1 MKCLCWTDEKG
12 WRKGGYLVLNLFHE
26 YCFLPEPIAT
36 CCGPSHPF
44 RLDGNFCSF
53 PPCRLV
59 PAALSPHLRPVSA
72 CSSASLPFSS
82 ILLNLCPASNNPY
95 SVSPVYPLISQGLL
109 ATCFLLTF
117 ILKMKTSSGAPG
129 SLVHGI
135 CAASFAVVI
144 FWV

>member
-1 MKCLCWTDEKG
+1 MNIVSCQSQLPPVVAPAIPSVWMVISAHFCLLDWCQ
-12 WRKGGYLVLNLFHE
+12 
-26 YCFLPEPIAT
+26 LPSLPT
-36 CCGPSHPF
+36 CGP
-44 RLDGNFCSF
+44 
-53 PPCRLV
+53 
-59 PAALSPHLRPVSA
+59 PVSA

-117 ILKMKTSSGAPG
+117 ILKIKTSSRAPG

-135 CAASFAVVI
+135 CAASFAVVM
-144 FWV
+144 F